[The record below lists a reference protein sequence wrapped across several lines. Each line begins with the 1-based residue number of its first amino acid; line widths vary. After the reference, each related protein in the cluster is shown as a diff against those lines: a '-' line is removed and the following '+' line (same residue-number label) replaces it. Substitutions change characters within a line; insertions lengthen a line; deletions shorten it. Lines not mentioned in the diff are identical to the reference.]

1 MTSTP
6 RRTTRKTAAKRPAR
20 SRSKAPAAGAASPAG
35 AVAVAAPAPQPAA
48 PAAGPATGPAAGTA
62 GTEDVP
68 RLLNRWQLVAV
79 LACLLF
85 AVVTASLQ
93 VMSWHANRAAA
104 DNTEQLVRVQNIQS
118 TLFRADALA
127 TTAFL
132 TGGLEPP
139 EQRAA
144 YDDAIDSI
152 SRQIADAAD
161 AQPADRAALADL
173 NSAVTGYNATIAQ
186 ARANNRQGFPVG
198 AEYLRTASTGLRDT
212 TVSGSAIPVAKALVA
227 ANADRAE
234 SELGAQHPFLILL
247 PGLVTLLLL
256 WWVNRQLA
264 RRFRRH
270 VNLGVAAAAL
280 TVAVLTVVAFA
291 VAAVQ
296 AVHNGDL
303 RDGSYATSYRES
315 TARTAG
321 NDAKAN
327 ESLRLI
333 SRGSGQVY
341 EDRWGV
347 ASQTVQDNAS
357 DETAA
362 LWDDYVAVHGRVV
375 ELDDGGKYDQ
385 AVRLATTT
393 GSNGST
399 AAMDRFDARSQEIV
413 QASGDATTQALR
425 GGNTGILVLSVVTLL
440 LGIAAAGLAVWG
452 IGQRRREYA

>member
-1 MTSTP
+1 MTKTQRKP
-6 RRTTRKTAAKRPAR
+6 RKRTQGGAAAHTAAV
-20 SRSKAPAAGAASPAG
+20 STTT
-35 AVAVAAPAPQPAA
+35 A
-48 PAAGPATGPAAGTA
+48 PAAGPAARPSAAAAATGPTA
-62 GTEDVP
+62 TGSAPTGEEDVP
-68 RLLNRWQLVAV
+68 RLLSRWQVVAV

-85 AVVTASLQ
+85 AVATASLQ

-144 YDDAIDSI
+144 YDDAIESI
-152 SRQIADAAD
+152 TRQIADAAE
-161 AQPADRAALADL
+161 AQPADREALADL
-173 NSAVTGYNATIAQ
+173 NTAVTDYNATIAQ

-212 TVSGSAIPVAKALVA
+212 SVQGSAIPVAKALVT

-247 PGLVTLLLL
+247 PGLVALALL
-256 WWVNRQLA
+256 WWVNHQLA
-264 RRFRRH
+264 RRFRRRI
-270 VNLGVAAAAL
+270 NIGVAAAAL

-296 AVHNGDL
+296 SSHNSDL
-303 RDGSYATSYRES
+303 RDGSYAASYQES

-341 EDRWGV
+341 EDRWVV
-347 ASQTVQDNAS
+347 ASQVVQDNAS
-357 DETAA
+357 DETSA
-362 LWDDYVAVHGRVV
+362 LWDDYVAVHQQVV
-375 ELDDGGKYDQ
+375 DLDDGGKWEK
-385 AVRLATTT
+385 AVRLSTTT
-393 GSNGST
+393 DSSGST
-399 AAMDRFDARSQEIV
+399 AALDAFDTRAQEIV
-413 QASGDATTQALR
+413 SDSGAATTDALR
-425 GGNTGILVLSVVTLL
+425 SGNTGILVLGIATLL
-440 LGIAAAGLAVWG
+440 LGIAAAGMAVWG
-452 IGQRRREYA
+452 IAQRRKEYA

>member
-1 MTSTP
+1 MTQVQAQPQAPS
-6 RRTTRKTAAKRPAR
+6 PAQ
-20 SRSKAPAAGAASPAG
+20 APAQPPA
-35 AVAVAAPAPQPAA
+35 V
-48 PAAGPATGPAAGTA
+48 
-62 GTEDVP
+62 EDVP
-68 RLLNRWQLVAV
+68 SLLSRWQVLAV
-79 LACLLF
+79 LACLVF
-85 AVVTASLQ
+85 AAATASLQ
-93 VMSWHANRAAA
+93 VMSWQANRAAA

-144 YDDAIDSI
+144 YDDAIESI
-152 SRQIADAAD
+152 TRQIADAAE

-173 NSAVTGYNATIAQ
+173 NAAVTDYNATIAQ

-212 TVSGSAIPVAKALVA
+212 GVRGSAIPVAQALVA

-234 SELGAQHPFLILL
+234 SELDAQHPFLILL
-247 PGLVTLLLL
+247 PGLLALALL
-256 WWVNRQLA
+256 WWVNHRLA
-264 RRFRRH
+264 RRFRRRI
-270 VNLGVAAAAL
+270 NLGIAAAFL

-291 VAAVQ
+291 VAVVQ
-296 AVHNGDL
+296 AGNNHDL
-303 RDGSYATSYRES
+303 RDGSYDASYRES

-341 EDRWGV
+341 EDRWAAASGV
-347 ASQTVQDNAS
+347 VEDNAS
-357 DETAA
+357 AETAA
-362 LWDDYVAVHGRVV
+362 LWDDYVAVHQQVV
-375 ELDDGGKYDQ
+375 DLDDGGKYDK
-385 AVRLATTT
+385 AVQLATTT
-393 GSNGST
+393 GSHGST
-399 AAMDRFDARSQEIV
+399 AAMDAFDARSQEIV
-413 QASGDATTQALR
+413 SASGAATTDALR
-425 GGNTGILVLSVVTLL
+425 SGNTGILVLGIVTLL
-440 LGIAAAGLAVWG
+440 LGIAAAGMAVWG